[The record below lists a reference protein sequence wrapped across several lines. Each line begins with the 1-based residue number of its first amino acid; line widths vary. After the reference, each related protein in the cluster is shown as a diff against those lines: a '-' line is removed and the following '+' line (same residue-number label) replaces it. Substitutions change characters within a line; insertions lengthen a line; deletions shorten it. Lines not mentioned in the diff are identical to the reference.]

1 MYNILYVQ
9 VSRPDQTDEAFH
21 RLTRLGKFALALVNG
36 PTGRESAISSQISAE
51 PRRSYTVD
59 SRPATNPQRSPER
72 FFLCFAI
79 PSVV

>member
-36 PTGRESAISSQISAE
+36 PTGRESAISSQSVKSPDAHTQWTPVLPPTHSAL
-51 PRRSYTVD
+51 RS
-59 SRPATNPQRSPER
+59 A
-72 FFLCFAI
+72 FFFVSLYHL
-79 PSVV
+79 